1 MFVCMHYC
9 THNVMRFFKN
19 ILLYE
24 HSIRVDKLFKALKVN
39 YFAKLACSICNH
51 IFLLILYMHV
61 TQFAITLYKSVLL
74 TNVNDQYDIHLD
86 LLNTNK
92 INTKIYVHILY
103 QLC

>member
-1 MFVCMHYC
+1 MHICISICTCKNNIKHLYACTCMFVCMHYC

-19 ILLYE
+19 ILYE

-61 TQFAITLYKSVLL
+61 TQFATALYKSVLL
-74 TNVNDQYDIHLD
+74 I
-86 LLNTNK
+86 
-92 INTKIYVHILY
+92 
-103 QLC
+103 